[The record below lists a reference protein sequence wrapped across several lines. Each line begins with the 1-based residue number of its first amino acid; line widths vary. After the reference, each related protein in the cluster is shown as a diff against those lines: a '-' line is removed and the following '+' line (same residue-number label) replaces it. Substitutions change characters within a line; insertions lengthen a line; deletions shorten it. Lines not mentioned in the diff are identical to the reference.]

1 VNGVMR
7 FPYVTIENV
16 LVLDASTVLVVNDNN
31 FPATGGRGATMKDRT
46 EFLWLKLDA
55 PLTLAPGV
63 GRR

>member
-1 VNGVMR
+1 
-7 FPYVTIENV
+7 
-16 LVLDASTVLVVNDNN
+16 VLVVNDNN
-31 FPATGGRGATMKDRT
+31 FPATGGRGAAVPDRT